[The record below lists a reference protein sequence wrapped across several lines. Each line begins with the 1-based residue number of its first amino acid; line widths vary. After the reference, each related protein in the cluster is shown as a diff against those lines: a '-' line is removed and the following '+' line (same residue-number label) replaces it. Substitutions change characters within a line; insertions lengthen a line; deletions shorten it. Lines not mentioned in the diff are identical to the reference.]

1 MYIGSHFIYVFRLID
16 NYKIYFYSASVFFV
30 LLVQPITFFVINILV
45 FQEEVKNIQQF
56 HHLNIMY
63 AQSIMTSNNYICF
76 MMPLMVHKSCDL
88 ILQNTYPG
96 GLPEIAIAIIVKDVL
111 NAISYLHSK
120 RIVHG

>member
-1 MYIGSHFIYVFRLID
+1 MLQYFLYCLSNQSH
-16 NYKIYFYSASVFFV
+16 
-30 LLVQPITFFVINILV
+30 FFVINILV

-88 ILQNTYPG
+88 IVQSTYPG

-111 NAISYLHSK
+111 KAISYLHSK